1 MKREIKVEICGRS
14 YVIKGEEEEDYILRL
29 AQYVD
34 KKMREVSQTPASVPS
49 LNTAVLTALNI
60 ADELFKLRE
69 EMRAH
74 GALVEERMSHLL
86 DILEKA

>member
-1 MKREIKVEICGRS
+1 MKQEIKVEICGKS
-14 YVIKGEEEEDYILRL
+14 YTIKGEEEEDYILRL
-29 AQYVD
+29 AHYVD
-34 KKMREVSQTPASVPS
+34 KKMREVSQASAPVPS
-49 LNTAVLTALNI
+49 LNTAVLAALTI

-69 EMRAH
+69 EMSAH